1 MLLSTYLY
9 KEWNHPPHRQNQRQ
23 PCLPTGMTFF
33 KAWRDSAPTCD
44 WKHISYKLVPYRK
57 YVPRPKKKRVFPFP
71 FAQNNLLRIIITPR
85 EKTVK
90 NCFWYSKDLAGPK
103 CTSKVTKLY
112 FNLRFYRLIF
122 RYGVISILYL
132 SPIFNTTRLLKKGV
146 SISIE
151 LAILN
156 YNIMVNGRWKF
167 QW

>member
-156 YNIMVNGRWKF
+156 YNIMVNGR
-167 QW
+167 